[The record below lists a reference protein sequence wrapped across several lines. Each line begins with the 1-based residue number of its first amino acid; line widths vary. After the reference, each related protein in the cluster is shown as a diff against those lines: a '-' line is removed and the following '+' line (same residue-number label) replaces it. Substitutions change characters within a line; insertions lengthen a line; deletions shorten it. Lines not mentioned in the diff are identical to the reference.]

1 MNARY
6 SDPKNEGWIMTT
18 MQVNIPRT
26 ALMEAVEH
34 LSMEELTTFL
44 DDVLELKARRIA
56 PSVTVSEE
64 ELLRMVYNLQLSE
77 TEHDRLL
84 QLGEK
89 LTDETISEAE
99 RAELGTL
106 TDKSERLN
114 AERIA
119 AVSKLAILRHKPLR
133 EMMQQL
139 GLWNANVA
147 SES

>member
-1 MNARY
+1 
-6 SDPKNEGWIMTT
+6 MTT

-34 LSMEELTTFL
+34 LSMEELTAFL
-44 DDVLELKARRIA
+44 DDVLDLKARRVA
-56 PSVTVSEE
+56 PSLTVSEE
-64 ELLRMVYNLQLSE
+64 ELLRMVYSLQLSE
-77 TEHDRLL
+77 TERGRLL

-89 LTDETISEAE
+89 LTDETINEAE
-99 RAELGTL
+99 HLELEIL

-119 AVSKLAILRHKPLR
+119 TVAKLATLRHKPLR

-139 GLWNANVA
+139 GLWNADA
-147 SES
+147 TSES